1 MHPPQSASKG
11 GWRASAS
18 TYQVPRIPSEGVL
31 TNAVSIE
38 GQYANYLR
46 IGSNA
51 VEFVL
56 DFGQQVAGDSSPE
69 IVIRVFTTPTLAKEF
84 LRVLQESVD
93 SYEAVHGPIRSREG
107 SDDGS

>member
-1 MHPPQSASKG
+1 
-11 GWRASAS
+11 
-18 TYQVPRIPSEGVL
+18 
-31 TNAVSIE
+31 VSIE

-56 DFGQQVAGDSSPE
+56 DFGQQVAGDSPPE
-69 IVIRVFTTPTLAKEF
+69 IVIRVFTTPALAKEF

-93 SYEAVHGPIRSREG
+93 SYEAMRGPIQARGSWDEG
-107 SDDGS
+107 G